1 MARRAVGSA
10 DFPDDSEHVVDAEV
24 AAYVMRRAPRYGRF
38 ITLGILVGL
47 VVAVILTAASGAA
60 GGPASAGVGGV
71 LRVFGVT
78 ALVCVAIGLLISAV
92 LAMILDRMGARRRTQ
107 HVIVD
112 HTTTLVDDLSTPVGD
127 EPPAWARDLEE
138 ERGER

>member
-1 MARRAVGSA
+1 
-10 DFPDDSEHVVDAEV
+10 
-24 AAYVMRRAPRYGRF
+24 
-38 ITLGILVGL
+38 
-47 VVAVILTAASGAA
+47 
-60 GGPASAGVGGV
+60 
-71 LRVFGVT
+71 
-78 ALVCVAIGLLISAV
+78 
-92 LAMILDRMGARRRTQ
+92 MGARRRTQ